1 MNTLKLSLSNFQAIS
16 EGTLEFRTG
25 LNFIIGQSN
34 SGKTATFRAVKDCL
48 LNPSKSARH
57 IKNGSGKA
65 TVTLEYNGNII
76 TWTRT
81 PNSSVYDINGQEY
94 IKVGRSNA
102 FKLLENE
109 TGFVLGSSGAI
120 MNIEEELQAP
130 FPFGMSKQDLF
141 KLYEDVFCISDS
153 AVILKA
159 AKGQEEQVKFEIGN
173 LENEILKNNKKIEE
187 LEKFKKEVDLNLLK
201 TYKNSLVTSSQ
212 RLMSLKDGLPSIK
225 IAAKLEGV
233 KIEEADEIFINVL
246 PQYSEKAEL
255 KKLAGKLGR
264 LHKLGTSLN
273 TNFTP
278 PSNLIEK
285 RRDLINLQKEVRIL
299 SELSKIAFNDFEA
312 VSQLPKYMELQEISK
327 TAELLKNIKDI
338 KLPSFS
344 ASADY
349 QRYRELKQLSK
360 EVKEIQDSLK
370 VKEELLTKVKNTVE
384 QTSERLKEFKVCPL
398 CQRPLED

>member
-1 MNTLKLSLSNFQAIS
+1 MYNDWKTCETIARTLMGMRIAII
-16 EGTLEFRTG
+16 EDYGFAG
-25 LNFIIGQSN
+25 MAALN
-34 SGKTATFRAVKDCL
+34 L
-48 LNPSKSARH
+48 LNQ
-57 IKNGSGKA
+57 
-65 TVTLEYNGNII
+65 NII
-76 TWTRT
+76 VNPKTVDEHLQKVFPKGVPGDVKTYFSIFLT
-81 PNSSVYDINGQEY
+81 LHEVGHYFYSPTYDELIDAC
-94 IKVGRSNA
+94 KRHP
-102 FKLLENE
+102 
-109 TGFVLGSSGAI
+109 
-120 MNIEEELQAP
+120 NIEEELQAP

-233 KIEEADEIFINVL
+233 KIEEANEIFINVL
-246 PQYSEKAEL
+246 PQYSEKVEL

-273 TNFTP
+273 TNYTP

-285 RRDLINLQKEVRIL
+285 RRDLINLQKELRIL
-299 SELSKIAFNDFEA
+299 SELSKITFNDFEA
-312 VSQLPKYMELQEISK
+312 ISQLPKYLELQEISK